1 MARKVTPYVIEKIKQ
16 WEGLRLTAYKDSGG
30 ILTIGYGHTGPDVKA
45 GMTIT
50 EAHAEMLLMRDLS
63 RFEQSVERSVKVPL
77 TDNQF
82 GALVSFAYNVG
93 TAAFER
99 STLLRKL
106 NEGDYASVP
115 SQLARWNKVGGR
127 VLAGLTNRRAA
138 ETGLWATGNFVSSAD
153 VQAKPD
159 VPPIIS
165 KENALALGAVI
176 AGAGSASTPDGPYHW
191 GMIII
196 IGLIALAIA
205 YLVIKSRKDG

>member
-1 MARKVTPYVIEKIKQ
+1 MGRVITPFVADKLKQ

-30 ILTIGYGHTGPDVKA
+30 VLTIGYGHTGPDVKA

-50 EAHAEMLLMRDLS
+50 EAQAEMLLMRDLS

-93 TAAFER
+93 TSAFEG
-99 STLLRKL
+99 STLLKKL
-106 NEGDYASVP
+106 NAGDYSSVP
-115 SQLARWNKVGGR
+115 SQLARWNKVGGK

-138 ETGLWATGNFVSSAD
+138 EAGLWATGNFVSSAD